1 MWGPDVPVVDPQI
14 AMRHFAIAVASFI
27 SFGFF
32 VKHVLT
38 QDPPAVRREYPYN
51 GLIRELGGQE
61 ETKVRLPF
69 LDIWCCGMLTPGFVT
84 CRRGPRVWKTERS
97 LL

>member
-1 MWGPDVPVVDPQI
+1 MWGPDVPVVDPQT
-14 AMRHFAIAVASFI
+14 AMRHFAIAVAGFV

-32 VKHVLT
+32 VKYVLT

-61 ETKVRLPF
+61 ETKVRVPPLGF
-69 LDIWCCGMLTPGFVT
+69 GISGMLTPGFAIF
-84 CRRGPRVWKTERS
+84 RRGPRVWTSEHS

>member
-32 VKHVLT
+32 VKYVLT

-61 ETKVRLPF
+61 ETKVRVPPLE
-69 LDIWCCGMLTPGFVT
+69 I
-84 CRRGPRVWKTERS
+84 
-97 LL
+97 